1 VSQGVQ
7 PRSGNGESIRR
18 TPLFAFARAAGWLIV
33 PLYAA
38 GIFANYWLE
47 NRGGLHDENPLEDVM
62 LVASFGVFAAVG
74 ALVVVK
80 RPANPI
86 GWILATVAL
95 MVAVFPAA
103 DSYAAYVMST
113 RGRPDVLAV
122 LGAWVQSWYWYLLI
136 SLVVIYLPM
145 LFPDGRLLSRRW
157 LWVAVPPGIATM
169 ATVVLGGLTDTLS
182 GQNVDYRIENPIG
195 IEGLAPVEELPVFGA
210 LGVLLGVGVLGA
222 TASVAV
228 RYRRSRGIERQQM
241 KWFLY
246 PAAFLLLFFVIDYL
260 PGIVGGL
267 LFAVIV
273 VGQPVAIGIAVLRYR
288 LYEIDIIINRTLVY
302 GSLTVLLVAIYF
314 AGVTTAQALFR
325 VLTGQEQQPQL
336 AIVISTLAIA
346 ALFNPLRRRI
356 QTFIDKRFYR
366 KKYDAAKTLEDFSAR
381 LRDETDLE
389 ALGTELVGVVRDTMQ
404 PAHVSL
410 WLRPDSGP
418 QREQTG

>member
-1 VSQGVQ
+1 VSQGAQ
-7 PRSGNGESIRR
+7 PRDANGESIRR
-18 TPLFAFARAAGWLIV
+18 TPLFAFASAAGWLIV

-38 GIFANYWLE
+38 GLFANYWLE
-47 NRGGLHDENPLEDVM
+47 NRLGFRDENPLEDVV
-62 LVASFGVFAAVG
+62 LVVGFGAFAAAG

-80 RPANPI
+80 RPNNPI
-86 GWILATVAL
+86 GWILAAVAL
-95 MVAVFPAA
+95 MVAVFPAG

-113 RGRPDVLAV
+113 RGRPDVLAI
-122 LGAWVQSWYWYLLI
+122 LGAWAQSWYWYLLI
-136 SLVVIYLPM
+136 SLVFIYLPM

-157 LWVAVPPGIATM
+157 LWVAVPPGIATL

-222 TASVAV
+222 ITSVAV

-267 LFAVIV
+267 VFAAIVI
-273 VGQPVAIGIAVLRYR
+273 GQPVAIGIAVLRYR

-302 GSLTVLLVAIYF
+302 GSLTVLLVAVYF
-314 AGVTTAQALFR
+314 AGVTTAQVLFR
-325 VLTGQEQQPQL
+325 ALTGQEQQPQL
-336 AIVISTLAIA
+336 AIVVSTLAIA

-356 QTFIDKRFYR
+356 QAFIDKRFYR
-366 KKYDAAKTLEDFSAR
+366 NKYDAAKTLEAFSAR

-389 ALGTELVGVVRDTMQ
+389 ALGAELEGVVRETMQ

-410 WLRPDSGP
+410 WLRPDSAP
-418 QREQTG
+418 HREQTG

>member
-1 VSQGVQ
+1 MV
-7 PRSGNGESIRR
+7 
-18 TPLFAFARAAGWLIV
+18 
-33 PLYAA
+33 
-38 GIFANYWLE
+38 
-47 NRGGLHDENPLEDVM
+47 
-62 LVASFGVFAAVG
+62 LVVGFGAFAAVG
-74 ALVVVK
+74 ALVVAK
-80 RPANPI
+80 RPNNPI
-86 GWILATVAL
+86 GWILAAVAL
-95 MVAVFPAA
+95 MVAVFPAG

-122 LGAWVQSWYWYLLI
+122 LGAWAQSWYWYLLI

-157 LWVAVPPGIATM
+157 LWVAVPPGIATL

-222 TASVAV
+222 ITSVAV

-267 LFAVIV
+267 VFAAIV

-302 GSLTVLLVAIYF
+302 GSLTVLLVAFYF
-314 AGVTTAQALFR
+314 GGRNHGTGPLPRPHGPGAATPTGCGCLHPRDSGVVQSFEATHPGLHRQAL
-325 VLTGQEQQPQL
+325 LPQE
-336 AIVISTLAIA
+336 V
-346 ALFNPLRRRI
+346 RRDQDTRG
-356 QTFIDKRFYR
+356 
-366 KKYDAAKTLEDFSAR
+366 L
-381 LRDETDLE
+381 LCE
-389 ALGTELVGVVRDTMQ
+389 AQG
-404 PAHVSL
+404 
-410 WLRPDSGP
+410 
-418 QREQTG
+418 

>member
-1 VSQGVQ
+1 MRRGA
-7 PRSGNGESIRR
+7 RSRGGNGESVRR
-18 TPLFAFARAAGWLIV
+18 SPLVAFTRAAGWLIV

-38 GIFANYWLE
+38 GLFANFLLE
-47 NRGGLHDENPLEDVM
+47 SRLGLRDENPLED
-62 LVASFGVFAAVG
+62 LVLMAGFGAFAAVG

-80 RPANPI
+80 RPNNAI
-86 GWILATVAL
+86 GWILAAVAL

-122 LGAWVQSWYWYLLI
+122 LGAWAQSWYWFLLL
-136 SLVVIYLPM
+136 SLVFIYLPM
-145 LFPDGRLLSRRW
+145 LFPEGRLPSRRW
-157 LWVAVPPGIATM
+157 LWVAVPPGIATL

-182 GQNVDYRIENPIG
+182 GQNVDYRIDNPIG

-210 LGVLLGVGVLGA
+210 LGILLGVGVLGA
-222 TASVAV
+222 IASVAV
-228 RYRRSRGIERQQM
+228 RYRRSRGTEREQM

-246 PAAFLLLFFVIDYL
+246 PASFLLLFFVIDYL

-267 LFAVIV
+267 VFAAMV

-288 LYEIDIIINRTLVY
+288 LYDIDIIINRTLVY
-302 GSLTVLLVAIYF
+302 GSLTVLLVAFYS
-314 AGVTTAQALFR
+314 AGVSTAQSLFR
-325 VLTGQEQQPQL
+325 ALTGQEQQPQL
-336 AIVISTLAIA
+336 AIVVSTLAIA
-346 ALFNPLRRRI
+346 ALFNPLRRRL
-356 QTFIDKRFYR
+356 QAFIDKRFYR

-389 ALGTELVGVVRDTMQ
+389 TLGDELVGVVRETMQ

-410 WLRPDSGP
+410 WLRPDSAL